1 MFKHKYNNLRIYFES
16 STVISSLLW
25 RLTNINTECT
35 DFAALC
41 SSSSAD
47 KFYTHADLIFQ
58 QDLTP
63 ADSATQTAKATTK
76 CLLTMLLLWLT
87 DQPNHQTWT
96 PRGIWGILP
105 KGRRQT
111 PDAKRKWRLLSK
123 QPWGLL
129 TPHHGLPPCHT
140 PLMQWFMLKERR
152 VKKLTYF
159 SGVGHLFYDPLH
171 NIYCH
176 IYKNFTL

>member
-35 DFAALC
+35 DFAALWFFFLC
-41 SSSSAD
+41 WQVLYTCRFNFPAGLNTCWQCHTDCQSYYKMFANHVITVVDRPAKSS
-47 KFYTHADLIFQ
+47 DLNPTRNLGNI
-58 QDLTP
+58 
-63 ADSATQTAKATTK
+63 
-76 CLLTMLLLWLT
+76 
-87 DQPNHQTWT
+87 
-96 PRGIWGILP
+96 
-105 KGRRQT
+105 
-111 PDAKRKWRLLSK
+111 AKRKTTNTRRK
-123 QPWGLL
+123 KKVKAAIKAPWGLL

>member
-16 STVISSLLW
+16 STVISWLLW

-47 KFYTHADLIFQ
+47 KFYTHANFLFQ

-87 DQPNHQTWT
+87 DRPNHPT
-96 PRGIWGILP
+96 RNLGNI
-105 KGRRQT
+105 
-111 PDAKRKWRLLSK
+111 AKRKTTNTRRK
-123 QPWGLL
+123 KKVKAAIKAPWGLL

-152 VKKLTYF
+152 VKKRTYF